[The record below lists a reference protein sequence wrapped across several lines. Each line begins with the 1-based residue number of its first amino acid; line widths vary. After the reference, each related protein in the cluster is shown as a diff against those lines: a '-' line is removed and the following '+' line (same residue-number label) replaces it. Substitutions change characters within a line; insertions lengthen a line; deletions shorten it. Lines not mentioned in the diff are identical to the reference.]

1 MSRISARD
9 ALEYATRDEYLK
21 LYGVL
26 VVGWAVTLVGQSVAA
41 GATPFGL
48 LLGIL
53 VVIAGIFATL
63 AAAVAT
69 LHKILAER

>member
-9 ALEYATRDEYLK
+9 ALEYATRDEFLK

-26 VVGWAVTLVGQSVAA
+26 VVGWTLTLVGQSVAA

-48 LLGIL
+48 LLGTL
-53 VVIAGIFATL
+53 VVIAGLLAML

-69 LHKILAER
+69 LRKILAER